1 MMMMPAVFAITA
13 TILYENRDYSRR
25 RVRRSLEIELAA
37 AHEVVALRVGANE
50 AALSI
55 HKLRAAHGAELPPGV
70 SLFRRPLG
78 FGQDGFCFRHRTQA
92 ISLFVMEFTAVDK
105 FFCKRGGRIADGLRP

>member
-25 RVRRSLEIELAA
+25 GQRRSSEIELAA
-37 AHEVVALRVGANE
+37 AHEVVAFRVGADE

-55 HKLRAAHGAELPPGV
+55 HKFRAAHRAEVPPGV
-70 SLFRRPLG
+70 GFFRRRLG
-78 FGQDGFCFRHRTQA
+78 FAQLGFIFLHRGDAPFLRELAA
-92 ISLFVMEFTAVDK
+92 IHK
-105 FFCKRGGRIADGLRP
+105 FFLPAPARIPD